1 MFFDLIHDKL
11 CFLCADKPRR
21 AITYAWFS
29 SILLVFIM
37 FIVACV
43 VSSNASTDSKALKFA
58 GFWTVLLMIALV
70 GGGTLIMR
78 RYQTP
83 LALGFFL
90 GAVVVMANQ
99 CLILTAIFG
108 EESEK
113 NNDKAAGTFAT
124 FSFFLFCVYSI
135 FAGMLAIFRAD
146 LVQEQDLPSVTV
158 GGAGIKAPSVSN
170 ASNAGVPTNA
180 VPGTTTK

>member
-1 MFFDLIHDKL
+1 
-11 CFLCADKPRR
+11 
-21 AITYAWFS
+21 
-29 SILLVFIM
+29 M

-113 NNDKAAGTFAT
+113 NNDKVSEERGRELRATCDAQNGLTIGYDRRDDTIDPHRPILSHFNIPPVPSPNPNLSPSTTAT
-124 FSFFLFCVYSI
+124 F
-135 FAGMLAIFRAD
+135 
-146 LVQEQDLPSVTV
+146 
-158 GGAGIKAPSVSN
+158 
-170 ASNAGVPTNA
+170 
-180 VPGTTTK
+180 